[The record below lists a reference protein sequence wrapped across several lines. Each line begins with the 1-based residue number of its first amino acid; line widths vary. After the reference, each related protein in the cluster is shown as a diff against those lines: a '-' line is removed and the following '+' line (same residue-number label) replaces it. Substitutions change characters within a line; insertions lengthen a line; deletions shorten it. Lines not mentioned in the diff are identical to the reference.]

1 MITVVMGFDGV
12 DLWSSPLK
20 EIIEWMASED
30 SRIIDTGLELFC
42 AIFSKVSEKY
52 RSDKILPE
60 NFSLAPI
67 ISKLM
72 LSLYTIF
79 AKTEQV
85 AEQREEHHNNTLSS
99 PQALR
104 AVA

>member
-1 MITVVMGFDGV
+1 MNVYLSAQALMITVVMGFDGV
-12 DLWSSPLK
+12 DLWSNSLK

-30 SRIIDTGLELFC
+30 TRVVDTGLELFC
-42 AIFSKVSEKY
+42 TIFSKVSEKY

-67 ISKLM
+67 IPKLM

-85 AEQREEHHNNTLSS
+85 IKPPAITIY
-99 PQALR
+99 
-104 AVA
+104 